1 VDLQKIKNQLVHE
14 ASKNPKKAVFAGLLL
29 VVGLYF
35 WIPLVWGWMNKD
47 CENVELPGA
56 TQTVINAQESPKN
69 HETETTVKETE
80 KTSLSWK
87 ALVRLINND
96 PRMHP
101 AESLKINRDPFRD
114 PRDAIAKKID
124 EEEQAKEKLPPA
136 SPASLGLN
144 LTSTIIG
151 PQGSIARIAGKTYSL
166 GQTIEMRKEGRNFKF
181 TITEIR
187 DRRVLLE
194 AEGES
199 FELSIPEPG
208 NSDRMV
214 FGNN

>member
-1 VDLQKIKNQLVHE
+1 VDLQKIKNQLVRE
-14 ASKNPKKAVFAGLLL
+14 ASKNPKKALFAGLLL
-29 VVGLYF
+29 VAGLYF
-35 WIPLVWGWMNKD
+35 WIPLIWGWMNKD
-47 CENVELPGA
+47 HENVELQGA
-56 TQTVINAQESPKN
+56 TQTVINAPEGQKN
-69 HETETTVKETE
+69 HESETAVKEN
-80 KTSLSWK
+80 KKANLSWK
-87 ALVRLINND
+87 ELVRLINND
-96 PRMHP
+96 PRTHP
-101 AESLKINRDPFRD
+101 AESLTINRDPFRD
-114 PRDAIAKKID
+114 PRDAISKKM
-124 EEEQAKEKLPPA
+124 EEEQEKEILPPA

-181 TITEIR
+181 TLTEIR

-194 AEGES
+194 SEGER

-208 NSDRMV
+208 NSGRIV